1 MVVSLSTAALRDL
14 EAAAEYAIE
23 ENFPVPSKI
32 AVDNAER
39 LIRAIQDMSR
49 LRIEVYPTPDAEIA
63 LDVPNGRG
71 QSVTLLCESGGGA
84 LCLANLASGHRSKRY
99 PNADALPDKF
109 LREVFMELGRGLT

>member
-1 MVVSLSTAALRDL
+1 MVVSLCAAALRDL

-32 AVDNAER
+32 AIDNAER
-39 LIRAIQDMSR
+39 LIRAIQDMSS

-71 QSVTLLCESGGGA
+71 QSVTLLCESGGA

-99 PNADALPDKF
+99 PNAYALPDKF
-109 LREVFMELGRGLT
+109 LREVFIELGTELT